1 LVIIC
6 GELTLNEILI
16 NKCKGKNFFVTG
28 GAGFIGS
35 EVVRQISK
43 SSGKVIV
50 YDNFSSGKRKYLNN
64 LANVKIIKGDIK
76 NRKLLAKA
84 TKNCQYF
91 INLAALPFIPDSYH
105 YPQEFFEINTNG
117 TINVILEAVK
127 QKKIKSFVHISTSE
141 VYGTARKNPMDE
153 NHPTLPHSTYAVSKL
168 AGDRAV
174 FTLHKEHDVP
184 AVIIRPFNCF
194 GPRVTQPYIIP
205 EIITQIIHDKKTL
218 NLGNIES
225 KRDFTY
231 VSDTA
236 RGIITALF
244 SDKAIGETINLGTG
258 KTWKI
263 KQIGK
268 ELLPYISER
277 NKEKVGLRTLGTDI
291 EIISEEEA
299 RKQNPS
305 AMLVIPW
312 NFKEEI
318 VNREQQYIKNGG
330 KLLFIMPYPYYIDKN
345 GETKL

>member
-1 LVIIC
+1 MVIIC
-6 GELTLNEILI
+6 GKSTLNEILF

-64 LANVKIIKGDIK
+64 LANVKIINGDIK

-168 AGDRAV
+168 AGDRVV
-174 FTLHKEHDVP
+174 FTLHKEHDFP

-263 KQIGK
+263 KQIVK
-268 ELLPYISER
+268 IIASLE
-277 NKEKVGLRTLGTDI
+277 NKEI
-291 EIISEEEA
+291 EISQDKKRLRPYDVNVLICDNKKAKKLLCWEPKVS
-299 RKQNPS
+299 
-305 AMLVIPW
+305 
-312 NFKEEI
+312 FKEGLKLTLKWLKENQ
-318 VNREQQYIKNGG
+318 VNFATPFEGWPKSYRNNSNE
-330 KLLFIMPYPYYIDKN
+330 
-345 GETKL
+345 

>member
-1 LVIIC
+1 MVIIC
-6 GELTLNEILI
+6 GELTLNEILF

-117 TINVILEAVK
+117 TINVILEAIK
-127 QKKIKSFVHISTSE
+127 HKKIKSFVHISTSE

-168 AGDRAV
+168 AGDRVV
-174 FTLHKEHDVP
+174 FTLHKEHDFP

-205 EIITQIIHDKKTL
+205 EIITQIIHNKKTL
-218 NLGNIES
+218 KLGNIES

-263 KQIGK
+263 KQIVK
-268 ELLPYISER
+268 IIASLE
-277 NKEKVGLRTLGTDI
+277 NKEI
-291 EIISEEEA
+291 EISQDKKRLRPYDVNVLICDNKKAKKLLCWEPKVS
-299 RKQNPS
+299 
-305 AMLVIPW
+305 
-312 NFKEEI
+312 FKEGLKLTLKWLKENQ
-318 VNREQQYIKNGG
+318 VNFATPFEGWPKSYRNNSNE
-330 KLLFIMPYPYYIDKN
+330 
-345 GETKL
+345 

>member
-6 GELTLNEILI
+6 GELTLNEILF

-263 KQIGK
+263 KQIVK
-268 ELLPYISER
+268 IIASLE
-277 NKEKVGLRTLGTDI
+277 NKEI
-291 EIISEEEA
+291 EISQDKKRLRPYDVNVLICDNKKAKKLLCWEPKVS
-299 RKQNPS
+299 
-305 AMLVIPW
+305 
-312 NFKEEI
+312 FKEGLKLTLKWLKENQ
-318 VNREQQYIKNGG
+318 VNFATPFEGWPKSYRNNSNE
-330 KLLFIMPYPYYIDKN
+330 
-345 GETKL
+345 

>member
-1 LVIIC
+1 MVIIC
-6 GELTLNEILI
+6 GELTLNEILF

-263 KQIGK
+263 KQIVK
-268 ELLPYISER
+268 IIASLE
-277 NKEKVGLRTLGTDI
+277 NKEI
-291 EIISEEEA
+291 EISQDKKRLRPYDVNVLICDNKKAKKLLCWEPKVS
-299 RKQNPS
+299 
-305 AMLVIPW
+305 
-312 NFKEEI
+312 FKEGLKLTLKWLKENQ
-318 VNREQQYIKNGG
+318 VNFATPFEGWPKSYRNNSNE
-330 KLLFIMPYPYYIDKN
+330 
-345 GETKL
+345 